1 MSGIMENRAI
11 STYVIEVLGLTVGEQ
26 SRLIAVRR

>member
-1 MSGIMENRAI
+1 MENMPVSA
-11 STYVIEVLGLTVGEQ
+11 YVIEVLGLTVGEQ